1 MFALEE
7 NLSDE
12 EILIRF
18 KKVFG
23 RDMTPE
29 ERPFFLSLIS
39 KPDKPPDKTN

>member
-29 ERPFFLSLIS
+29 EKPFFLSPTS